1 MLVDR
6 YGNPVIKYSEKEQ
19 KTGETWIDGKPI
31 YTKTINTGNL
41 NPSSFKNVAHN
52 ISNIGSYI
60 VIDQSNSYAIN
71 SEGVCANIPRPG
83 HISQDNIGIYVG
95 PTNIVINTSSAVQFS
110 DSYVTLKYTKT
121 TD

>member
-6 YGNPVIKYSEKEQ
+6 YGNPVINHSNIEQ

-31 YTKTINTGNL
+31 YTKTINTGAL
-41 NPSSFKNVAHN
+41 NPSSAKNVAHN

-60 VIDQSNSYAIN
+60 VVDQSNSYARN
-71 SEGVCANIPRPG
+71 NEGICVNIPRPG
-83 HISQDNIGIYVG
+83 HVAQDNVGIFVG
-95 PTNIVINTSSAVQFS
+95 SINVVINTSSAAQFS
-110 DSYVTLKYTKT
+110 DSYVTLRYTKT